1 MSKKQTT
8 IKTRFVKNKD
18 KQELLTLLKEM
29 TDKPIN
35 FQIGNVIK
43 DKNCHAIVLEN
54 ESENVVGF
62 GALVVHLVPAF
73 GYVGSIEDVVVG
85 EAFRGQGLGGKLM
98 DELIRI
104 AKAQKVIHINLTS
117 RPERVASHKLYL
129 KKGFFLRDTGMYRL
143 NLE

>member
-1 MSKKQTT
+1 MSN
-8 IKTRFVKNKD
+8 IKTRFVRPD
-18 KQELLTLLKEM
+18 DEKQIIALLKEM

-35 FQIGNVIK
+35 FQIENVIE

-54 ESENVVGF
+54 ENEEVIGF

-85 EAFRGQGLGGKLM
+85 ETFRGQGLGGKLM
-98 DELIRI
+98 DELIRV
-104 AKAQKVIHINLTS
+104 AKDQKVIHINLTS

-129 KKGFFLRDTGMYRL
+129 KKGFFLRDTGVYRL

>member
-1 MSKKQTT
+1 MPKKQTT
-8 IKTRFVKNKD
+8 TETRFVRNED
-18 KQELLTLLKEM
+18 EQALLALLKEM
-29 TDKPIN
+29 TDKSIN
-35 FQIGNVIK
+35 FQIENVIG

-54 ESENVVGF
+54 ESGNVIGF

-85 EAFRGQGLGGKLM
+85 ETFRGQGLGGKLM

-104 AKAQKVIHINLTS
+104 AKDQKVIHIDLTS

-129 KKGFFLRDTGMYRL
+129 KKGFFLRDTGVYRL